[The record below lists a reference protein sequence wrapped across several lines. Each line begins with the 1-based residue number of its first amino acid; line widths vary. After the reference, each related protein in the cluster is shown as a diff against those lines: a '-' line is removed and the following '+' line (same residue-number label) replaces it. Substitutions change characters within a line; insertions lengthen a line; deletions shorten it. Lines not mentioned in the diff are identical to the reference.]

1 MKAVAERNTSYG
13 TRVIDGD
20 YSRTYEV
27 QFKSCDTII
36 FLDYSFDD
44 CMNGIKERIGKTRT
58 DLPWTEQK
66 LHPKLVK
73 LVEDYVK
80 DNHPVILSLAE
91 KYSNVNKFVFKSRL
105 EASER
110 MGGIV

>member
-44 CMNGIKERIGKTRT
+44 CMNGI
-58 DLPWTEQK
+58 
-66 LHPKLVK
+66 
-73 LVEDYVK
+73 
-80 DNHPVILSLAE
+80 
-91 KYSNVNKFVFKSRL
+91 
-105 EASER
+105 
-110 MGGIV
+110 